1 MLYKSI
7 AEHDVGSS
15 FSIAPNGVSFD
26 LVCRANSSR
35 FDQYHATLN
44 RSLTCDRPPSSRAFS
59 SSRPAWRRLEH
70 GNGSLGMGRISARH
84 SIRAALPGAV
94 RQAIAV
100 STVNLPSN
108 LLDCDVPDALDEQ
121 GR

>member
-15 FSIAPNGVSFD
+15 FSIAPNGLSFD
-26 LVCRANSSR
+26 LVCQANSSR

-44 RSLTCDRPPSSRAFS
+44 RSLTCDRPFSSRAFS
-59 SSRPAWRRLEH
+59 SSPAWRRLEH
-70 GNGSLGMGRISARH
+70 GNDSLGMGRIPARH
-84 SIRAALPGAV
+84 TIRVARPGAV

-100 STVNLPSN
+100 STADLPSY